1 MVDMIRF
8 RHEYDLP
15 EQCGKQVLPM
25 QLQAADKPLPYRIRK
40 VLISRG

>member
-15 EQCGKQVLPM
+15 EQCGKQVLWM
-25 QLQAADKPLPYRIRK
+25 QFQVSDKFLQSGVCQA
-40 VLISRG
+40 SFG